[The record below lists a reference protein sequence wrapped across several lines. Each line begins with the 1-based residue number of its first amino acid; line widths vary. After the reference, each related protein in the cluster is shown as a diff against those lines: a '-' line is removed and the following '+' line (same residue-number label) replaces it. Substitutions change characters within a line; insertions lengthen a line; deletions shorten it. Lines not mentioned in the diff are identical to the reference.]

1 MQRHTHTERQGVNLT
16 PRQIEAADEL
26 EQAYILVAT
35 MNGNEMISVPLHV
48 GSSPPPSQ
56 SRLQSA
62 DLPKLML
69 SL

>member
-35 MNGNEMISVPLHV
+35 MNGNEMISVPLQPV
-48 GSSPPPSQ
+48 QVRPLPDPDPDPDCSQQTSQ
-56 SRLQSA
+56 S
-62 DLPKLML
+62 
-69 SL
+69 